1 METAE
6 IMLDAMVLHFD
17 DLSAK
22 EFFDKIN
29 LMICKAETWLELQ
42 IIINS
47 LDELNIAILTADE
60 VADIIAESCDPYGF
74 TTLKDW
80 KQFAAAVEAI
90 PEGERY
96 YFWKG
101 QLNFEALSNDSFEN
115 IKEYCK
121 AKVNELAALLCENG
135 DEIQ

>member
-1 METAE
+1 METTE
-6 IMLDAMVLHFD
+6 IMLDAMALHFD

-29 LMICKAETWLELQ
+29 LMICEAETWLELQ

-47 LDELNIAILTADE
+47 LDELDIAILTADE
-60 VADIIAESCDPYGF
+60 VTDIIAESCDPYGF

-80 KQFAAAVEAI
+80 KQFAAAVETI

-101 QLNFEALSNDSFEN
+101 QLNFEALSNDSFED
-115 IKEYCK
+115 IKEYCR
-121 AKVNELAALLCENG
+121 AKVNEFAALLCENG
-135 DEIQ
+135 EEIY

>member
-60 VADIIAESCDPYGF
+60 VADIITESCDPYGF

-121 AKVNELAALLCENG
+121 AKVNELAALPCENG
-135 DEIQ
+135 DEIH

>member
-1 METAE
+1 METTE
-6 IMLDAMVLHFD
+6 IMLDAMALHFD

-22 EFFDKIN
+22 EFFDKIS
-29 LMICKAETWLELQ
+29 LMICEAETWLELQ

-47 LDELNIAILTADE
+47 LDELDIAILTADE
-60 VADIIAESCDPYGF
+60 LTDIIAESCDPYGF

-101 QLNFEALSNDSFEN
+101 QLNFEALSNDSFED
-115 IKEYCK
+115 IKEYCI
-121 AKVNELAALLCENG
+121 AKVNEFAALLSENG
-135 DEIQ
+135 DEIH